1 MCMRTLFWNTPKSPK
16 SETKPFFLLT
26 ATFIVHSAHT
36 HFHSSREG
44 EYATPPFTL
53 VPATSFLV
61 PKKNLLVD
69 HNAA

>member
-16 SETKPFFLLT
+16 SETKP
-26 ATFIVHSAHT
+26 FIVHSAHT